1 MSDTSIYK
9 GYESL
14 KYTVEEKKN
23 NIEIRRYAPALIA
36 EVEVLGERD
45 LAINAGFRILA
56 GYIFGNNISKV
67 KIPMTTPVAQIQ
79 KNEKIAMTT
88 PVAQIGAGDKWIV
101 QFMMPSQYTL
111 DTLPKA
117 KDEQIQFKMTK
128 AVKMVVI
135 RFPGL
140 ISQMNLAKH
149 LEVLEGFIFKESMK
163 VQRPYQ
169 YMFYD
174 APWTLPF
181 MRRNEIAFIIT
192 S

>member
-1 MSDTSIYK
+1 
-9 GYESL
+9 
-14 KYTVEEKKN
+14 
-23 NIEIRRYAPALIA
+23 
-36 EVEVLGERD
+36 
-45 LAINAGFRILA
+45 
-56 GYIFGNNISKV
+56 
-67 KIPMTTPVAQIQ
+67 
-79 KNEKIAMTT
+79 
-88 PVAQIGAGDKWIV
+88 
-101 QFMMPSQYTL
+101 
-111 DTLPKA
+111 
-117 KDEQIQFKMTK
+117 MTK

>member
-1 MSDTSIYK
+1 M
-9 GYESL
+9 
-14 KYTVEEKKN
+14 EK
-23 NIEIRRYAPALIA
+23 
-36 EVEVLGERD
+36 
-45 LAINAGFRILA
+45 
-56 GYIFGNNISKV
+56 
-67 KIPMTTPVAQIQ
+67 TTPVAQIQ
-79 KNEKIAMTT
+79 KNEKSAMTT